1 MSCVFGASLS
11 PYDKL
16 LQLRLRAF
24 VICSPC
30 SFQGGQLNAR
40 QPYQIALFSLFS
52 PSERRKPIREALERA
67 RERVDYAIG
76 RLKSFEE
83 VRCLRWRCID
93 CGYVKKFTRL
103 MPAEVAP
110 PCAKCGGDQF
120 QAFG

>member
-1 MSCVFGASLS
+1 MQFSGRAIERTPTLS
-11 PYDKL
+11 DSPIF
-16 LQLRLRAF
+16 AF
-24 VICSPC
+24 
-30 SFQGGQLNAR
+30 F
-40 QPYQIALFSLFS
+40 